1 LGVEVHHHI
10 DGLTLTHHKY
20 IHDLLFRTN
29 MLDASAIV
37 TLMVPTE
44 KITLTDGEP
53 LSPENSTRYR
63 SVVGAL

>member
-1 LGVEVHHHI
+1 
-10 DGLTLTHHKY
+10 
-20 IHDLLFRTN
+20 

>member
-10 DGLTLTHHKY
+10 DDLTLTQHKY

-29 MLDASAIV
+29 MLDASV
-37 TLMVPTE
+37 VFTPMVPAK

-53 LSPENSTRYR
+53 LLPENSTRYR
-63 SVVGAL
+63 SV